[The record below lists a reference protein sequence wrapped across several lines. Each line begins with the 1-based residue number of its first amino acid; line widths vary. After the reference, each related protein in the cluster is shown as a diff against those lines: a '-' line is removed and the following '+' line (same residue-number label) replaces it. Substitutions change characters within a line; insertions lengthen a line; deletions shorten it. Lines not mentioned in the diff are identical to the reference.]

1 MLKKLYVVH
10 KWAGL
15 AVALLFLGQATTGMM
30 LAFKDEL
37 RALDRSGAFRVA
49 AEGQRADLDS
59 IVGAVKRHAPGWRLE
74 RLIAPVGE
82 TQVFLARLVSENGQR
97 RFLTIDPYTLA
108 PTAFGGYAAFPLEA
122 ALFFHYNLLLGPVG
136 RVIVGLQGILLLA
149 MTVTGLVLWWPR
161 GGLFLKSLKIAWTA
175 PYPRLIFDLHRVP
188 AAFASVLL
196 MVLAF
201 TGAMISFRAEL
212 TALLPAPP
220 ALASGASVAGTAVS
234 IEDARNRAA
243 AAVGNAPL
251 KDIRFSAQEPHVV
264 RFVFH
269 VDKTLNPRD
278 AHQVWAD
285 LERGGVTKIYPAKA
299 RTAKD
304 RFFDWM
310 LPIHTLEFLGMT
322 GRIVA
327 FLLGPTLIAMT
338 VTGLLLWLKRRRV
351 RARRKA
357 PAA

>member
-1 MLKKLYVVH
+1 MLRKLYFIH

-49 AEGQRADLDS
+49 SGGQQADLDS
-59 IVGAVKRHAPGWRLE
+59 IVGAVKRHAPDCRLE
-74 RLIAPVGE
+74 RLVAPAGE

-97 RFLTIDPYTLA
+97 RFLTLDPYTLA
-108 PTAFGGYAAFPLEA
+108 PTAFGGYAVFPLEA
-122 ALFFHYNLLLGPVG
+122 ALFFHDNLLLGPVG

-149 MTVTGLVLWWPR
+149 MTITGLVLWWPR

-188 AAFASVLL
+188 AALASVLL
-196 MVLAF
+196 MGLAF
-201 TGAMISFRAEL
+201 TGTMIAFRAEL
-212 TALLPAPP
+212 AALLPSPP
-220 ALASGASVAGTAVS
+220 ALTSGADFTGSTAS
-234 IEDARNRAA
+234 IEDARKRAA

-251 KDIRFSAQEPHVV
+251 KDIRFSEQEPRVV

-269 VDKTLNPRD
+269 DYKTPNTRA
-278 AHQVWAD
+278 AHQVWFD
-285 LERGGVTKIYPAKA
+285 LERGGVTKAYPADA
-299 RTAKD
+299 RAAKD

-310 LPIHTLEFLGMT
+310 LPIHTLAFLGVP
-322 GRIVA
+322 GRVVA
-327 FLLGPTLIAMT
+327 FLLGPTLMVMT
-338 VTGLLLWLKRRRV
+338 VTGFLLWLKRRRV

-357 PAA
+357 PAT